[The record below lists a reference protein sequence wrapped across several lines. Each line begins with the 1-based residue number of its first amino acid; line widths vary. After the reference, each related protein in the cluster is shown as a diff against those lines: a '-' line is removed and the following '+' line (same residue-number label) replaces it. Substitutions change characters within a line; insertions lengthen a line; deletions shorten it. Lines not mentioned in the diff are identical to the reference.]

1 MTAPI
6 DTQLREYTALFD
18 AELPRIDLEDVL
30 YERVATTAVRPLR
43 PRRPGRRQWVAV
55 AAALVAVLIVVGG
68 VGLLTRVNGDG
79 PPATTPEAVPTTTI
93 AVTTSTVVEP
103 EPVQTTSETQAVA
116 ELLWQKSD
124 MVMPV
129 GAMPSTLISDG
140 DSFFTIIGG
149 ELAASVDGLS
159 WDPVTI
165 ENMPSPTRALYWVDA
180 DSASSKILLLDIE
193 GSQASTVLIDVAA
206 GEAHESTLPFDPVAP
221 VEDLRGFIA
230 LNDEGE
236 AVAFL
241 LPSGST
247 GETPA
252 FRSSDGINWSRIP
265 AGQLPNLLALQTAA
279 LGGGFVVTDAFDQQ
293 TSTYWHSPDGRTWTA
308 AEADGTLGGSL
319 VSWGDAA
326 ISYVESAFGPQA
338 ISANPAFLLTATS
351 GTELAVD
358 LAPLESGGTYGPLV
372 AAGGVGIAAFTPIG
386 PDPESWFVE
395 FSPDGVVWVRQRLP
409 FSNMNAFSA
418 QPAANTDRVL
428 VIVNGEVWV
437 GIRS

>member
-1 MTAPI
+1 LAI
-6 DTQLREYTALFD
+6 SIL
-18 AELPRIDLEDVL
+18 VL
-30 YERVATTAVRPLR
+30 VAACGGVSAVDESGTATTTTL
-43 PRRPGRRQWVAV
+43 
-55 AAALVAVLIVVGG
+55 
-68 VGLLTRVNGDG
+68 
-79 PPATTPEAVPTTTI
+79 ATT
-93 AVTTSTVVEP
+93 TTSTTLASTTTTRAP
-103 EPVQTTSETQAVA
+103 MTTTSATQAVS

-124 MVMPV
+124 IVMPV
-129 GAMPSTLISDG
+129 GAVPSTLISDG

-149 ELAASVDGLS
+149 EVAASVDGLS
-159 WDPVTI
+159 WDAVTI

-180 DSASSKILLLDIE
+180 DSASSRILLLDIE

-206 GEAHESTLPFDPVAP
+206 GEAHESTLPFDPVGP

-241 LPSGST
+241 FPEGSI

-265 AGQLPNLLALQTAA
+265 AGQLPNLPALQTAA
-279 LGGGFVVTDAFDQQ
+279 LGDGFVVTEGFDQQ

-308 AEADGTLGGSL
+308 SEADGTLGSSL

-326 ISYVESAFGPQA
+326 VSYVESAFGPQA
-338 ISANPAFLLTATS
+338 ISANPAFLLTTTS

-358 LAPLESGGTYGPLV
+358 LAPLESGGTYGPVV

-428 VIVNGEVWV
+428 VNVNGEVWV
-437 GIRS
+437 GTRS